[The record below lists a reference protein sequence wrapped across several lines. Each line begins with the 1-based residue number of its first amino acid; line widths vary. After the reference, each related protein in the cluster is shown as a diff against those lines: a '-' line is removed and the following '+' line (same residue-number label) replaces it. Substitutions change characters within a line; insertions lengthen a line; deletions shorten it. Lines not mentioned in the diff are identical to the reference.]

1 MLGSSGERAWDDI
14 LRDPLS
20 GRVTK
25 PRTDR
30 GLTMLIDSGIGL
42 RETHDLVEIAGSY
55 IDYVKLGFGTS
66 KLYPAAVLRDKIR
79 LLRTH
84 DIEVYPG
91 GTFLEAAI
99 LQNKWQEFLK
109 RCQDLGFQT
118 IEVSDGTISLESS
131 LRLEIIQ
138 HARSTG
144 FKVITEVGKK
154 EDGLFLSVETQ
165 LQMIQ
170 ADLDAGAHKVIIEGR
185 ESGKSVGMFQADGSI
200 RKDEFDA
207 LVEQVQNVEQLIWE
221 APLKSQQEELIRT
234 FGPNVNFGNIN
245 PRDAIALE
253 ALRVGL
259 RGDTLRMTIDSASPA
274 DPVDPADPDQ

>member
-1 MLGSSGERAWDDI
+1 MLGSSSERAWDDI

-20 GRVTK
+20 GRVAK

-55 IDYVKLGFGTS
+55 IDFVKLGFGTS
-66 KLYPAAVLRDKIR
+66 KLYPSSILRDKIR
-79 LLRTH
+79 LLKSH
-84 DIEVYPG
+84 QIEVYPG

-99 LQNKWQEFLK
+99 LQNKWQDFLK
-109 RCQDLGFQT
+109 RCQELHFQT
-118 IEVSDGTISLESS
+118 IEVSDGTISLEPE
-131 LRLEIIQ
+131 LRVEIIQ
-138 HARSTG
+138 YARSIG

-154 EDGLFLSVETQ
+154 EDGMFLPVETQ
-165 LQMIQ
+165 LSMIQ
-170 ADLDAGAHKVIIEGR
+170 ADLDAGAYKVIIEGR
-185 ESGKSVGMFQADGSI
+185 ESGKSVGMFEADGSI

-207 LVEQVQNVEQLIWE
+207 LVENVENVEQLIWE

-245 PRDAIALE
+245 PREAIALE

-259 RGDTLRMTIDSASPA
+259 RGDTLRMTIDTT
-274 DPVDPADPDQ
+274 DQ